1 MKTVV
6 ITGASRGIGRAV
18 AYKFASEGY
27 NVVLNALHDSEN
39 LKSALKSCSSTGNT
53 ACIALPGDVSDSAFA
68 SKLIK
73 DTISQFGS
81 IDVLINN
88 AGISFVG
95 LIQDTDDSVWDKVIR
110 SNLSSIHYLTRA
122 VIPHMLEKQAGNII
136 NVSSVWGSAGASC
149 EVAYSASK
157 GGVNAYTKAA
167 AKELAPSGISVNAV
181 ACGCI
186 KTDMLNCYSEEELNS
201 LADQIPYGRLG
212 TPEEIAEVIYRIAG
226 LPSYVTGQII
236 TADGGWI

>member
-1 MKTVV
+1 MKTAV

-39 LKSALKSCSSTGNT
+39 LKSALKSCFESGNNN
-53 ACIALPGDVSDSAFA
+53 CIAVPGDVSDPSFA
-68 SKLIK
+68 QKLIK
-73 DTISQFGS
+73 DAAEHFGG
-81 IDVLINN
+81 IDILINN

-95 LIQDTDDSVWDKVIR
+95 LIQDTNDLIWDKVIH

-122 VIPHMLEKQAGNII
+122 VIPYMLEKHSGKII
-136 NVSSVWGSAGASC
+136 NVSSVWGADGASC

-167 AKELAPSGISVNAV
+167 AKELAPSGIAVNAV

-186 KTDMLNCYSEEELNS
+186 KTDMLSCYSEDELES
-201 LADQIPYGRLG
+201 LKEQIPCGRLG
-212 TPEEIAEVIYRIAG
+212 TPEEIAEVIHHIG
-226 LPSYVTGQII
+226 VLPSYVTGQII